1 MNSRLSVLVTP
12 RDGLHYQEFLYRGVE
27 RAGVR
32 VHYTKGPTPSQTANL
47 LLAPLVLLW
56 FRVRGVRVLHI
67 HWVFQFSLPWARNKK
82 WARRLMEWWFG
93 LYLRTAGILGYK
105 IAWTAHDLLPHE
117 NIFANDVRA
126 RDLLI
131 AKASVVFALSEA
143 TAGELRKLGAHQV
156 RVIPMGSYSEP
167 YTISLSDSEARSSFG
182 FDPDD
187 VVVSLIGR
195 IEPYK
200 GADLLLRAASELPSS
215 SKIKVLIAGLCSDGT
230 YRAELDRLASD
241 LGKRAVSA
249 YQWVPDDDL
258 ARYFQASDFAAFP
271 FREITNSA
279 SVLLAQSF
287 GKPVVI
293 PDLPTLRDIPDDA
306 AIRFSSEKDSLLIA
320 LRQLENLS
328 KERYRE
334 MSAACVAWATK
345 SDWSVAANDTIA
357 AYRMLRGADNAR
369 SST

>member
-32 VHYTKGPTPSQTANL
+32 VHYAKGPTPSQTLNL
-47 LLAPLVLLW
+47 LLAPLVLVW
-56 FRVRGVRVLHI
+56 FRVRGVRILHI

-82 WARRLMEWWFG
+82 WARHLMEWWFG

-117 NIFANDVRA
+117 QIFANDVRA

-131 AKASVVFALSEA
+131 AKTSVVFALSDA
-143 TAGELRKLGAHQV
+143 TAVELRRLGARHV
-156 RVIPMGSYSEP
+156 RVIPMGSYAEP
-167 YTISLSDSEARSSFG
+167 YSTSLSVPEARSSFG

-200 GADLLLRAASELPSS
+200 GADLLLRAASQLPSS
-215 SKIKVLIAGLCSDGT
+215 SKIKVLIAGLCTDES
-230 YRAELDRLASD
+230 YRAELDRLTDD
-241 LGKRAVSA
+241 LGNRSVSTF
-249 YQWVPDDDL
+249 QWVPDDDL

-293 PDLPTLRDIPDDA
+293 PDLPTLRDIPEDA
-306 AIRFSSEKDSLLIA
+306 AIRISSEEGSLLIA
-320 LRQLENLS
+320 LRQLENFS

-334 MSAACVAWATK
+334 MSAACIAWATK
-345 SDWSVAANDTIA
+345 SDWSAAAAETIA
-357 AYRMLRGADNAR
+357 AYMMLRGDDNAR
-369 SST
+369 LST